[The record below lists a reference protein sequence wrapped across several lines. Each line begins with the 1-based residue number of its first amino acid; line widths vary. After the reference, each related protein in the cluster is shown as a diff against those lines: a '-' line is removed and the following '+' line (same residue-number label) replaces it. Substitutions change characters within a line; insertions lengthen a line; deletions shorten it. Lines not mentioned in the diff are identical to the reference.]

1 MTYSKF
7 LGFLDSKING
17 FVYRIGDLVFRIELF
32 RNKFVWFQAKHWLCG
47 YLTLINPLR
56 DDGETSL
63 LTKQPE

>member
-1 MTYSKF
+1 MVLFTVSEILYS
-7 LGFLDSKING
+7 
-17 FVYRIGDLVFRIELF
+17 ELSYLEISLWIPGETSGM
-32 RNKFVWFQAKHWLCG
+32 R